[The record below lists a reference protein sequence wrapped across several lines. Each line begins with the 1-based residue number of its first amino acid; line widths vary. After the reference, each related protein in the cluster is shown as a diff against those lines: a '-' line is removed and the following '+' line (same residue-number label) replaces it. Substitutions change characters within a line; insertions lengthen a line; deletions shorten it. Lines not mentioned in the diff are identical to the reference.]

1 MVTVRPETTAREPK
15 KDKQLNRSLRET
27 PPAFNATT
35 IEEAKDLEDIFARQ
49 AYGKLIVWGYLLLLA
64 AVIFIPMLLWEL
76 SNLGKSVNFA
86 SGLNNVKDFTTSMFA
101 GLAGLSGLVGLV
113 IGLSRQWRARG

>member
-1 MVTVRPETTAREPK
+1 
-15 KDKQLNRSLRET
+15 
-27 PPAFNATT
+27 
-35 IEEAKDLEDIFARQ
+35 
-49 AYGKLIVWGYLLLLA
+49 
-64 AVIFIPMLLWEL
+64 MLLWEL